1 MTAGQPVLTEVRLS
15 GGPADIDAAAAVLAA
30 GTEIIARRG
39 PYPNRRDPGVRVYL
53 TIRVPPAAPS
63 GPGCRS

>member
-1 MTAGQPVLTEVRLS
+1 VTPGPPGRVGVRLS
-15 GGPADIDAAAAVLAA
+15 GDPAGIEAAEAVLAA
-30 GTEIIARRG
+30 GSEILARSG
-39 PYPNRRDPGVRVYL
+39 PHPNRRDPGVRVYL